1 MKNARLGITVFAVVL
16 LVVWIAKLDFS
27 DLSYNNNSTAYLG
40 ILIMSLLIIF
50 GVRQIKKNKK

>member
-16 LVVWIAKLDFS
+16 LVVWIIKLDFS